1 MIFGGSPG
9 ARRRR
14 AVLALLAAGLCAPGA
29 IAAQANEPDAWD
41 VKRLMRELGQVK
53 SAKARFVERKH
64 LAILSAPLEAT
75 GTLLYTAPGR
85 LEKHTLTPRQESLLL
100 EGDRLTLENK
110 ERNQRRTFA
119 LQDQPVIWA
128 FVESIRSTLA
138 GDLATL
144 SRFYQVSLD
153 GGANEWRL
161 TLKPVEPG
169 MQGVVSE
176 IRIGG
181 SRNWVN
187 SIEIIETQGD
197 RSVMT
202 ITRDAP

>member
-1 MIFGGSPG
+1 MISGGSPG
-9 ARRRR
+9 ARDMR
-14 AVLALLAAGLCAPGA
+14 AVLLLFAAGLCSPGV
-29 IAAQANEPDAWD
+29 IAAEANEPDAWD
-41 VKRLMRELGQVK
+41 VTRLMRELGEVK

-85 LEKHTLTPRQESLLL
+85 LEKHTLTPRQESLVL
-100 EGDRLTLENK
+100 EGDRLTLENQ

-144 SRFYQVSLD
+144 TRFYEASLD
-153 GGANEWRL
+153 GRERRWRL
-161 TLKPVEPG
+161 TLKPSDPR
-169 MQGVVSE
+169 MQDVVNE
-176 IRIGG
+176 IRISGD
-181 SRNWVN
+181 RNWIN
-187 SIEIIETQGD
+187 AIEIIETSGD

-202 ITRDAP
+202 ITRDSP

>member
-1 MIFGGSPG
+1 
-9 ARRRR
+9 
-14 AVLALLAAGLCAPGA
+14 VLALLTVGFFSPGA
-29 IAAQANEPDAWD
+29 IAAETNEPGAWD
-41 VKRLMRELGQVK
+41 VQRLMHELGKVK
-53 SAKARFVERKH
+53 SARARFAERKH

-85 LEKHTLTPRQESLLL
+85 LEKHTLTPRQESLVL

-144 SRFYQVSLD
+144 TRFYEARLD
-153 GGANEWRL
+153 GSERRWRL
-161 TLKPVEPG
+161 TLKPIDPR
-169 MQGVVSE
+169 MQDVVSE
-176 IRIGG
+176 IRISGD
-181 SRNWVN
+181 RNWIN
-187 SIEIIETQGD
+187 AIEIIETGGD

-202 ITRDAP
+202 ITRDGP

>member
-1 MIFGGSPG
+1 MISGGNPG
-9 ARRRR
+9 ARCRR
-14 AVLALLAAGLCAPGA
+14 AVLALIAAGLCSHGA
-29 IAAQANEPDAWD
+29 IAAEVNEPGAWD
-41 VKRLMRELGQVK
+41 IKRLMRELGQVK
-53 SAKARFVERKH
+53 SAKALFVERKH

-85 LEKHTLTPRQESLLL
+85 LEKHTLKPRQESLVL

-144 SRFYQVSLD
+144 SRFYQASLE
-153 GGANEWRL
+153 GGAGEWRL

-181 SRNWVN
+181 SSNWIN

-202 ITRDAP
+202 ITRDGP

>member
-1 MIFGGSPG
+1 ML
-9 ARRRR
+9 
-14 AVLALLAAGLCAPGA
+14 VLLAAGFCSSGA
-29 IAAQANEPDAWD
+29 IAAEANGPDAWD
-41 VKRLMRELGQVK
+41 VKRLMHELGQVK
-53 SAKARFVERKH
+53 SAQARFVELKH

-85 LEKHTLTPRQESLLL
+85 LERHTLKPRQESLVLD
-100 EGDRLTLENK
+100 GDRLTLENK
-110 ERNQRRTFA
+110 TLNQRRTFA
-119 LQDQPVIWA
+119 LPDQPVIWA

-144 SRFYQVSLD
+144 SRFYQVNLD
-153 GGANEWRL
+153 GGASDWRL

-181 SRNWVN
+181 SRNWINTV
-187 SIEIIETQGD
+187 EIIETQGD

-202 ITRDAP
+202 ITRDVP

>member
-1 MIFGGSPG
+1 MISGGSPG

-29 IAAQANEPDAWD
+29 IAAEANEPDAWD

-53 SAKARFVERKH
+53 SSRAKFVERKH
-64 LAILSAPLEAT
+64 LAILNAPLESS
-75 GTLLYTAPGR
+75 GTLIYIAPGR
-85 LEKHTLTPRQESLLL
+85 LEKHTLAPRRESLVL
-100 EGDRLTLENK
+100 ERDRLTLENM
-110 ERNQRRTFA
+110 ERNQRRTFT

-144 SRFYQVSLD
+144 SRFYEVSLD
-153 GGANEWRL
+153 GGAGAWLL

-176 IRIGG
+176 IRISG
-181 SRNWVN
+181 SRNWIGT
-187 SIEIIETQGD
+187 IEIIETQGD
-197 RSVMT
+197 RSLMT
-202 ITRDAP
+202 ITKDGP

>member
-1 MIFGGSPG
+1 MISGGSPG
-9 ARRRR
+9 ARDMR
-14 AVLALLAAGLCAPGA
+14 AVLLLFAAGLCSPGA
-29 IAAQANEPDAWD
+29 IAAEANEPDAWD
-41 VKRLMRELGQVK
+41 VTRLMRELGEVK

-64 LAILSAPLEAT
+64 LEILSAPLEAT

-85 LEKHTLTPRQESLLL
+85 LEKHTLTPRQESLVLD
-100 EGDRLTLENK
+100 GDRLTLENK
-110 ERNQRRTFA
+110 ERKQRRTFA

-144 SRFYQVSLD
+144 SRFYHVGLD
-153 GGANEWRL
+153 GAERRWRL

-181 SRNWVN
+181 SGNWIN
-187 SIEIIETQGD
+187 TIEIIETQGD
-197 RSVMT
+197 RSMMT
-202 ITRDAP
+202 ITRDGP

>member
-1 MIFGGSPG
+1 MISGGSPG

-14 AVLALLAAGLCAPGA
+14 AILALLAAGFCSPGA
-29 IAAQANEPDAWD
+29 IAAEANEPAAWD
-41 VKRLMRELGQVK
+41 VKRLMRDLGEVK
-53 SAKARFVERKH
+53 SAKSRFVEHKH
-64 LAILSAPLEAT
+64 LAILNAPLEAT

-85 LEKHTLTPRQESLLL
+85 LEKHTLTPRQESLVL

-110 ERNQRRTFA
+110 ALNQRRTFA

-144 SRFYQVSLD
+144 SRFYHVGLD
-153 GGANEWRL
+153 GAERRWRL

-181 SRNWVN
+181 SGNWIN
-187 SIEIIETQGD
+187 TIEIIETQGD
-197 RSVMT
+197 RSMMT
-202 ITRDAP
+202 ITRDGP

>member
-1 MIFGGSPG
+1 MISGVSPG
-9 ARRRR
+9 APRRR
-14 AVLALLAAGLCAPGA
+14 VLLVLLAAGLCPPGA
-29 IAAQANEPDAWD
+29 LAAEANEPDPWD
-41 VKRLMRELGQVK
+41 VKQLMRELAQVK

-64 LAILSAPLEAT
+64 LAILNAPLDAA

-85 LEKHTLTPRQESLLL
+85 LEKHTLTPRQESLVLD
-100 EGDRLTLENK
+100 GDRLTLENK
-110 ERNQRRTFA
+110 ERKQRRTFA

-153 GGANEWRL
+153 GGAGDWRL

-176 IRIGG
+176 IRIRG
-181 SRNWVN
+181 SRDRVN
-187 SIEIIETQGD
+187 TIEIIETQGD

-202 ITRDAP
+202 ITRDGP

>member
-1 MIFGGSPG
+1 MISGGSPG
-9 ARRRR
+9 ARDMR
-14 AVLALLAAGLCAPGA
+14 AVLLLFAAGLCSPGA
-29 IAAQANEPDAWD
+29 IAAEANEPDAWD
-41 VKRLMRELGQVK
+41 VTRLMRELGEVK

-85 LEKHTLTPRQESLLL
+85 LEKHTLTPRQESLVLD
-100 EGDRLTLENK
+100 GDRLTLENK
-110 ERNQRRTFA
+110 ERKQRRTFA

-144 SRFYQVSLD
+144 SRFYHVGLD
-153 GGANEWRL
+153 GAERRWRL

-181 SRNWVN
+181 SGNWIN
-187 SIEIIETQGD
+187 TIEIIETQGD
-197 RSVMT
+197 RSMMT
-202 ITRDAP
+202 ITRDGP

>member
-1 MIFGGSPG
+1 MISGGSPG

-14 AVLALLAAGLCAPGA
+14 AVLALLSAGLCAPGTL
-29 IAAQANEPDAWD
+29 AAQANETGIWNIN
-41 VKRLMRELGQVK
+41 RLMRELGQVK
-53 SAKARFVERKH
+53 SSRARFVEHKH
-64 LAILSAPLEAT
+64 LAILNAPLEAT
-75 GTLLYTAPGR
+75 GTLLYTAPGT
-85 LEKHTLTPRQESLLL
+85 LEKHTLTPRRESLVL

-153 GGANEWRL
+153 GGAGDWRL
-161 TLKPVEPG
+161 ALKPVEPG

-181 SRNWVN
+181 NRNWIN
-187 SIEIIETQGD
+187 TIEIIETQGD

>member
-1 MIFGGSPG
+1 MISGGSPG

-14 AVLALLAAGLCAPGA
+14 AVLALLAASYCLPGA
-29 IAAQANEPDAWD
+29 IAAEVGEPVAWD
-41 VKRLMRELGQVK
+41 VNRLMRGLGQVK
-53 SAKARFVERKH
+53 SAKGQFVERKH
-64 LAILSAPLEAT
+64 LAILSEPLEAT

-85 LEKHTLTPRQESLLL
+85 LEKNTLAPRQESLVLD
-100 EGDRLTLENK
+100 GDRLTLENK
-110 ERNQRRTFA
+110 ALDQRRTFA
-119 LQDQPVIWA
+119 LRDYPVVWA

-153 GGANEWRL
+153 GSERGWRL
-161 TLKPVEPG
+161 TLKPVEPD
-169 MQGVVSE
+169 MQDVVSE

-181 SRNWVN
+181 SGNRV
-187 SIEIIETQGD
+187 STIEIFETQGD

-202 ITRDAP
+202 ITADAP

>member
-1 MIFGGSPG
+1 ML
-9 ARRRR
+9 
-14 AVLALLAAGLCAPGA
+14 VLLAAGLCPPGA
-29 IAAQANEPDAWD
+29 LTADANEPDPWD

-53 SAKARFVERKH
+53 TARARFVERKH
-64 LAILSAPLEAT
+64 LAILNAPLDAA

-85 LEKHTLTPRQESLLL
+85 LEKHTLTPRQESLVLD
-100 EGDRLTLENK
+100 GDRLTLENK
-110 ERNQRRTFA
+110 ERKQRRTFA

-153 GGANEWRL
+153 GGAGDWRL

-181 SRNWVN
+181 SRNWIN
-187 SIEIIETQGD
+187 TIEIIETQGD

-202 ITRDAP
+202 ITRDGP

>member
-1 MIFGGSPG
+1 MISGGSPG

-14 AVLALLAAGLCAPGA
+14 AVLALLAAGLCSPGA
-29 IAAQANEPDAWD
+29 FAAEANEPDAWD
-41 VKRLMRELGQVK
+41 VKRLMRELGEVK

-75 GTLLYTAPGR
+75 GTLLYTAPAR
-85 LEKHTLTPRQESLLL
+85 LEKHTLTPRQESLVL

-144 SRFYQVSLD
+144 SRFYQLSLD
-153 GGANEWRL
+153 GGAGEWRL

-169 MQGVVSE
+169 MQSVVSE

-181 SRNWVN
+181 SRNWIN
-187 SIEIIETQGD
+187 AIEIIETQGD

-202 ITRDAP
+202 ITRDGP

>member
-1 MIFGGSPG
+1 MISGGNPG
-9 ARRRR
+9 APRRR
-14 AVLALLAAGLCAPGA
+14 AFLALLAAGLCPPGA
-29 IAAQANEPDAWD
+29 FAADTNEPDPWD
-41 VKRLMRELGQVK
+41 VKRLMGELAQVK
-53 SAKARFVERKH
+53 IARARFVERKH
-64 LAILSAPLEAT
+64 LAILNAPLETT

-85 LEKHTLTPRQESLLL
+85 LEKNTLTPRQESLVL

-110 ERNQRRTFA
+110 ERKQRRTFA

-138 GDLATL
+138 GDLVTL

-153 GGANEWRL
+153 GGAGDWRL
-161 TLKPVEPG
+161 TLKPVAPG
-169 MQGVVSE
+169 MQEVVNE

-181 SRNWVN
+181 SRDRINT
-187 SIEIIETQGD
+187 IEIIEAQGD

>member
-1 MIFGGSPG
+1 MISGGSPG

-14 AVLALLAAGLCAPGA
+14 AVLALLAAGFCPSAAVGA
-29 IAAQANEPDAWD
+29 EADVPEGWD
-41 VKRLMRELGQVK
+41 IKRLMRELAQVK

-64 LAILSAPLEAT
+64 LAILNAPLEAS
-75 GTLLYTAPGR
+75 GTLLYTAPGK
-85 LEKHTLTPRQESLLL
+85 LEKYTLTPRQESLVL

-110 ERNQRRTFA
+110 ALNRRRIFA

-144 SRFYQVSLD
+144 SRFYQVSLE
-153 GGANEWRL
+153 GGESQWRL
-161 TLKPVEPG
+161 TLNPVEPG
-169 MQGVVSE
+169 MQNVVSE

-181 SRNWVN
+181 SRNWIGT
-187 SIEIIETQGD
+187 IEIIETQGD

-202 ITRDAP
+202 ITRDGT